1 MTSSSGHGSAVSP
14 VGMVNGFQPADR
26 VRQPP
31 DIAGLL
37 DRRAGLLGPGYQLF
51 YADPIEV
58 SRARDVFLYGRDGTE
73 YLDAYNNVA
82 QIGHCHPKVV
92 EAVSRQLGVLN
103 TNTRYLQ
110 STILDLSEELLATF
124 PGALD
129 RVTYTCSGSEANDL
143 AVRIANHH
151 TGATGLIA
159 TRNAY
164 HGVTSGVAAFSPSLG
179 AGSPPGSHVRLIDP
193 PDPRLVSGGGTLEDA
208 LRASVRSAAE
218 DLHRHGYGV
227 SAFIADSVFSSDGVF
242 THPVPTLG
250 AIADEVRRAGGL
262 VIADEVQAG
271 FGRTGD
277 DWWGFRRHDV
287 GPDIVTLGKPMGNG
301 YPVAA
306 VVLREEVGREFA
318 SAVRYFNTFGGSTA
332 AMAAARAVMA
342 VIEEEGLIGRAREVG
357 GYLGRSLRE
366 SLAGVE
372 SVAEVRGVGM
382 FYGVEILGPGGSP
395 TAGAEIA
402 RMVVNEVRREGVL
415 ISASGPG
422 GNVLKI
428 RPPLTFRR
436 GHADRLVGTLTSVLR
451 RTPSAATTHGDSR

>member
-1 MTSSSGHGSAVSP
+1 MLG
-14 VGMVNGFQPADR
+14 
-26 VRQPP
+26 
-31 DIAGLL
+31 
-37 DRRAGLLGPGYQLF
+37 RRADLLGPGYQLF

-58 SRARDVFLYGRDGTE
+58 SHARDVFLYGRDGTE

-92 EAVSRQLGVLN
+92 EAVSRQLGTLN

-110 STILDLSEELLATF
+110 STILELSEELLATF
-124 PGALD
+124 PSVLN

-143 AVRIANHH
+143 AMRIANHH
-151 TGATGLIA
+151 TGATGMIV

-164 HGVTSGVAAFSPSLG
+164 HGVTSSTAAFSPSLG
-179 AGSPPGSHVRLIDP
+179 TGSPLGSHVRLIDP
-193 PDPRLVSGGGTLEDA
+193 PDPRRSDGDGTLEDV
-208 LRASVRSAAE
+208 LRANVRKAAE
-218 DLHRHGYGV
+218 DLHRHGHGV

-242 THPVPTLG
+242 THPTPTLG
-250 AIADEVRRAGGL
+250 AVADEVRQAGGL

-277 DWWGFRRHDV
+277 DWWGFQRHQFA
-287 GPDIVTLGKPMGNG
+287 PDIVTLGKPMGNG

-318 SAVRYFNTFGGSTA
+318 SAVRYFNTFGGSSA
-332 AMAAARAVMA
+332 AMAAVLAVLA
-342 VIEEEGLIGRAREVG
+342 VIKEEDLVGRAQTMG
-357 GYLGRSLRE
+357 GYLRRSLQE
-366 SLAGVE
+366 SLADIGT
-372 SVAEVRGVGM
+372 VAQVRGVGM
-382 FYGVEILGPGGSP
+382 FYGIEICGPDGSSA
-395 TAGAEIA
+395 AGADIA
-402 RMVVNEVRREGVL
+402 RVVVNEVRRDGVL

-436 GHADRLVGTLTSVLR
+436 AHVDRLVGALTSALR
-451 RTPSAATTHGDSR
+451 RTPFTAMTHGGSR

>member
-1 MTSSSGHGSAVSP
+1 MTSSSGRNHAVSP
-14 VGMVNGFQPADR
+14 VGMVNGFQAADR
-26 VRQPP
+26 AGQPP
-31 DIAGLL
+31 DIISML
-37 DRRAGLLGPGYQLF
+37 DRRSDLLGPGYQLF

-58 SRARDVFLYGRDGTE
+58 SHARDVFLYGRDGIE

-92 EAVSRQLGVLN
+92 EAVSRQLGILN

-110 STILDLSEELLATF
+110 STILETSEELLATF
-124 PGALD
+124 PGALN

-143 AVRIANHH
+143 AVRIANYH

-159 TRNAY
+159 TKHAY

-179 AGSPPGSHVRLIDP
+179 TGSPPSSHVRLIDP
-193 PDPRLVSGGGTLEDA
+193 PDPRLVGGDESLEDV
-208 LRASVRSAAE
+208 LRANTRMAAE
-218 DLHRHGYGV
+218 DLHRHGHGV

-242 THPVPTLG
+242 THPTPTLG

-277 DWWGFRRHDV
+277 GWWGFQRHRFE
-287 GPDIVTLGKPMGNG
+287 PDIVTLGKPMGNG
-301 YPVAA
+301 YPVAG

-318 SAVRYFNTFGGSTA
+318 AAVRYFNTFGGSTA
-332 AMAAARAVMA
+332 AMAATGAVLA
-342 VIEEEGLIGRAREVG
+342 VIKEEDLVDRARTIG
-357 GYLGRSLRE
+357 GYLRRSLRE
-366 SLAGVE
+366 SLTDIGA
-372 SVAEVRGVGM
+372 VAQVRGVGM
-382 FYGVEILGPGGSP
+382 FYGIEICGPDGPS
-395 TAGAEIA
+395 AADADIA
-402 RMVVNEVRREGVL
+402 RTVVNEVRRDGVL

-436 GHADRLVGTLTSVLR
+436 GHVDRLVGTLTSVLR
-451 RTPSAATTHGDSR
+451 RTPSAAATHGGR